1 MRASKTTL
9 SGTSAAIFL
18 AVSQIPELPQWL
30 ALTLKILSAAAIAA
44 LGYHAAECPLNC
56 PGTDLAGRKRRFPAG
71 PVATILLLIALGVIL
86 AHTTGC
92 TVPNPAHAPGDT
104 NTSAF
109 IIDPGLA
116 GWSNAAV
123 ATAHQIGPLAPGLPF
138 LPSLVAVVFAVIGS
152 LSVWLARV
160 RNRRTQALAQAVAL
174 AGSPTVERVLDSLDP
189 RADVLGARQAVYAAL
204 DTLRAA
210 PPRSRET
217 PPAPPPS
224 RPA

>member
-30 ALTLKILSAAAIAA
+30 AMTLKILSAAAIAA

-92 TVPNPAHAPGDT
+92 TVPNPTHTPGDT

-123 ATAHQIGPLAPGLPF
+123 ATAHQIGPLAPGWPF
-138 LPSLVAVVFAVIGS
+138 LPSLVAVVFAVLGS
-152 LSVWLARV
+152 LSAWLARA
-160 RNRRTQALAQAVAL
+160 RSRRAQALAQAVAL
-174 AGSPTVERVLDSLDP
+174 AGSPTVERVLDSLHPD
-189 RADVLGARQAVYAAL
+189 ADVLGARQAVYAAL

-210 PPRSRET
+210 PPRSREA